1 MARRSLTDPPDTDPQ
16 NAQPDPPPAS
26 PKLAA
31 PRLSFQ
37 LTPDESNI
45 DLARMQ
51 PGNREKLARVLT
63 PATLK
68 ELGVLAEPKSPEAV
82 AVDNALDTMLAGK
95 AVELVGLLAVIG
107 GRRAGLSDQAAPLMA
122 FRPEQREALAPLVV
136 RILGKYN
143 LLGGKYAEEM
153 AALAVAAA
161 MLADNFQ
168 KAKNL
173 DSAQPKLP
181 LAG

>member
-1 MARRSLTDPPDTDPQ
+1 MARRSLTDAPDVDPP
-16 NAQPDPPPAS
+16 NAQPDHAPAPS
-26 PKLAA
+26 KLAA

-37 LTPDESNI
+37 LTPDESQI

-68 ELGVLAEPKSPEAV
+68 ELGVIQEPKTPEAAAADSV
-82 AVDNALDTMLAGK
+82 LDTMLGGK

-107 GRRAGLSDQAAPLMA
+107 SQRALGLSPGAAALMA

-136 RILGKYN
+136 RILSKYN

-153 AALAVAAA
+153 AAAALAVA
-161 MLADNFQ
+161 MLADNYQ
-168 KAKNL
+168 KAKDF
-173 DSAQPKLP
+173 DSAQK
-181 LAG
+181 AA